1 MFTPR
6 THPWYIAFLQ
16 EQGFEGFLQIP
27 TFTIRHRIKEA
38 LVRRFHAEIGT
49 FHLGYWEYVIL
60 LLYWM
65 AILGIRF
72 GGLPIPTNEMS
83 FNMAYELLVIL
94 LPLTMKTRG

>member
-1 MFTPR
+1 M
-6 THPWYIAFLQ
+6 
-16 EQGFEGFLQIP
+16 
-27 TFTIRHRIKEA
+27 
-38 LVRRFHAEIGT
+38 RRFHAEIGT

-83 FNMAYELLVIL
+83 FNMACELLVIL
-94 LPLTMKTRG
+94 LPLTTETRGYVKPTASPQFRTKWLQSSIP